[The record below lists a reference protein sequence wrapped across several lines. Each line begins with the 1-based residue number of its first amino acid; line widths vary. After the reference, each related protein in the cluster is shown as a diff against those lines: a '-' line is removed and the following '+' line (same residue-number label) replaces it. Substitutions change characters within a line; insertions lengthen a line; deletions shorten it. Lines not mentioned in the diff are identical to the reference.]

1 MNKVVRSHW
10 LAALLP
16 AALMTTPSAHGQTD
30 AADLAREDLHYVGLL
45 ATAFNHRSIGTTTD
59 EAAWGNGATLVMGGH
74 LTDLFHAELRAG
86 GGITDADVPNSNLSL
101 AIDYFASWYIG
112 LHYPI
117 GEYGNVYGQF
127 GFSYIEGEAELRQPE
142 AAQNRQFERFD
153 NEEFPG
159 SSFSVS
165 WLVGLD
171 LELVD
176 NTYLVFEGGRLFE
189 DTETEVNAF
198 QFSSGLRYEF

>member
-1 MNKVVRSHW
+1 MNKVVRTPW

-16 AALMTTPSAHGQTD
+16 AALMTTTNVHAQTD
-30 AADLAREDLHYVGLL
+30 AGNVAREDLHYVGLL
-45 ATAFNHRSIGTTTD
+45 GTAFNYRSIGTETD
-59 EAAWGNGATLVMGGH
+59 ETAWGNGATLVVGGH

-86 GGITDADVPNSNLSL
+86 GGITDADVPNSNLTL

-112 LHYPI
+112 MHYPI
-117 GEYGNVYGQF
+117 ADYGNLYGQF
-127 GFSYIEGEAELRQPE
+127 GFSYIEGESELRQPD
-142 AAQNRQFERFD
+142 AAQNRQFELIE
-153 NEEFPG
+153 NEFPG

-165 WLVGLD
+165 WLIGLD